1 MFVDSILTSPQ
12 QSPNLEVLTASPA
25 ADSDARATPIVFV
38 HGAYVGAWCWAE
50 HFLGYFADR
59 GFRAIAPSLRGHGR
73 SDSGGAFGHP
83 GIGDYVKDLERV
95 IAELEGP
102 PPVLIGHSMGS
113 LVVQRYL
120 EQHPVKAA
128 VLLAPVPP
136 QGLMPSTLRMMW
148 TDPMLFTQF
157 GLMQTVGSHQ
167 VDPDI
172 ARRAVF
178 SDRLS
183 SDQLARYTERVQPES
198 QRALWEMSLGS
209 CSGRPFLVN
218 PAPPIR
224 VIAGERDALFSAGET
239 RLVAQLWNADWWE
252 MPRMAHAMMLEPDW
266 SDLADEILRGL
277 WADGVR

>member
-12 QSPNLEVLTASPA
+12 QSPNLEVLAASPV
-25 ADSDARATPIVFV
+25 ADSGTRATPIIFV

-50 HFLGYFADR
+50 HFLAYFADR
-59 GFRAIAPSLRGHGR
+59 GFRAIAPSLRGHGS
-73 SDSGGAFGHP
+73 SDSGGAFGYP
-83 GIGDYVKDLERV
+83 GITDYVKDLERV
-95 IAELEGP
+95 VAEIEGP
-102 PPVLIGHSMGS
+102 PPVLIGHSMGA

-120 EQHPVKAA
+120 EQHPAQAA

-157 GLMQTVGSHQ
+157 GLMQTIGSSQ

-178 SDRLS
+178 SHRLS
-183 SDQLARYTERVQPES
+183 SDQLARYTEQVQPES

-209 CSGRPFLVN
+209 RSGRPFLVN

-239 RLVAQLWNADWWE
+239 RLVAQLWDADWLE
-252 MPRMAHAMMLEPDW
+252 MPKMAHAMMLEPDW